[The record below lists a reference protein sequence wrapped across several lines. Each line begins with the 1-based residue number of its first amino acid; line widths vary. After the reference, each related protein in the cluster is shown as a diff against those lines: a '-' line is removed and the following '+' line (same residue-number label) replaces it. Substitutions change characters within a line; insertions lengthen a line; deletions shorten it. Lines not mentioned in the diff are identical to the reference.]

1 MPAKIDWK
9 ETRKNLWIFIAMGL
23 LFILVPEVSA
33 HDFWIDR
40 KGKEFLLVFGHGDQR
55 MEFDFS
61 EVKAVKAFGPGGGE
75 IEVRVERKGKGKG
88 LLLQPVESPSWIL
101 AEIDNGYWSKTIY
114 GWKNLPKRKASRVV
128 EAIRSFYYSKALMA
142 WNDALQNPISR
153 AQLDIVLLKNPY
165 ELKAGASLPI
175 KVFYQ
180 GKPVAA
186 TRSNSLNAA
195 RSSCAARRVDAEEQG
210 DLPPKAVT
218 RLRFEVRDTGIG
230 ITPEQQVRLFY
241 AFAQADGSTTRK
253 FGGTGLGLAIA
264 KELSHLM
271 GGEIGV
277 ESEPDVGSTFWFT
290 IRVTSPQAP
299 AVAAPAS
306 DDLTGQRLL
315 IVEDNPTNRAILEEQ
330 ARGWGNGGG
339 NGNGRREGAG
349 AAAANRRRR

>member
-61 EVKAVKAFGPGGGE
+61 EVKAVKAFGPGGEE
-75 IEVRVERKGKGKG
+75 IEVRMEKKGKG

-142 WNDALQNPISR
+142 WTDALKSPISS

-180 GKPVAA
+180 GKPVAGVEVEGRDHEIVSTTDKDGIAGIRLTRGQQLISVNYKEPLKDDPDADYLSCTA
-186 TRSNSLNAA
+186 TL
-195 RSSCAARRVDAEEQG
+195 
-210 DLPPKAVT
+210 T
-218 RLRFEVRDTGIG
+218 FEV
-230 ITPEQQVRLFY
+230 E
-241 AFAQADGSTTRK
+241 K
-253 FGGTGLGLAIA
+253 
-264 KELSHLM
+264 
-271 GGEIGV
+271 
-277 ESEPDVGSTFWFT
+277 
-290 IRVTSPQAP
+290 
-299 AVAAPAS
+299 
-306 DDLTGQRLL
+306 
-315 IVEDNPTNRAILEEQ
+315 
-330 ARGWGNGGG
+330 
-339 NGNGRREGAG
+339 
-349 AAAANRRRR
+349 